1 MELCPYRGF
10 KIKRVHALKAE
21 IFQRSDFERLIP
33 DLDFVSSER
42 PLYRVTASGQG
53 QAASRWLM
61 MIHKQKG
68 SGKSKDIRM
77 KTSRAQTQPYAE
89 LNLNCAKVNSTGFKG
104 SGI

>member
-1 MELCPYRGF
+1 
-10 KIKRVHALKAE
+10 
-21 IFQRSDFERLIP
+21 
-33 DLDFVSSER
+33 
-42 PLYRVTASGQG
+42 
-53 QAASRWLM
+53 

-104 SGI
+104 SGIKFLF